1 MGGWSDVLTMV
12 DCPLAFSCSLA
23 GLILIHRCLF
33 FSFPPLGII
42 ITNTPSPHIHFG
54 YIPSCSLAGAH
65 SHPPLFVFP
74 HPPSPLIM
82 LILYWSYSNLYS
94 LCLGCL
100 PSHPHLIINLLLSPF
115 SSHLYVCVVPLTLYL
130 VTLRWNRLIVLTP
143 GSLPVSNISIKPFLF
158 ISVDAR
164 DSQSVAHTLHCC
176 CCD

>member
-1 MGGWSDVLTMV
+1 MILTMV
-12 DCPLAFSCSLA
+12 VIFPFSCSLA

-42 ITNTPSPHIHFG
+42 ITHPSPHILHFG

-82 LILYWSYSNLYS
+82 LILYWSFSNLYS
-94 LCLGCL
+94 RVLGCL

-115 SSHLYVCVVPLTLYL
+115 SSHLYFVLYPLTLYL
-130 VTLRWNRLIVLTP
+130 VTLWWNRLIVLTP
-143 GSLPVSNISIKPFLF
+143 GSLPVSIA
-158 ISVDAR
+158 VE
-164 DSQSVAHTLHCC
+164 
-176 CCD
+176 